1 MVDSNPVIGQLA
13 AGLILLPMLG
23 MMLLTFAVWVY
34 MYILRIGYT
43 LRQRI
48 HPQKLTTPD
57 KVAELIPEPVSYP
70 AYNFRNLLELP
81 VLFYVLCLL
90 LYVTGIAD
98 AWDLLAAWIFVGL
111 RVVHSVIH
119 CTVNIVMYRF
129 YAYFASALVLWIMLV
144 RVVLRIALS

>member
-1 MVDSNPVIGQLA
+1 MGQVTTQS
-13 AGLILLPMLG
+13 ILLPMLG
-23 MMLLTFAVWVY
+23 LMLLTFAVWVY
-34 MYILRIGYT
+34 MYVLRIGYT

-57 KVAELIPEPVSYP
+57 KLVGLIPEPISYP

-81 VLFYVLCLL
+81 ILFYALCLL
-90 LYVTGIAD
+90 LFVTGMAD
-98 AWDLLAAWIFVGL
+98 TWDLLAAWVFVVL

-119 CTVNIVMYRF
+119 CTVNVVIYRF
-129 YAYFASALVLWIMLV
+129 YVYFVSALVLWLMLF

>member
-1 MVDSNPVIGQLA
+1 MGQA
-13 AGLILLPMLG
+13 TAESILLPMLG
-23 MMLLTFAVWVY
+23 MMLLTLVVWVY
-34 MYILRIGYT
+34 MYILRLGYI

-57 KVAELIPEPVSYP
+57 KVAGLIPEPVSYP

-90 LYVTGIAD
+90 LYVTGMAD
-98 AWDLLAAWIFVGL
+98 AWDLLAAWIFVAL
-111 RVVHSVIH
+111 RAAHSAIH
-119 CTVNIVMYRF
+119 CTVNVVKYRF

>member
-1 MVDSNPVIGQLA
+1 MGQA
-13 AGLILLPMLG
+13 TAESILLPMLG
-23 MMLLTFAVWVY
+23 MMLLTLVVWVY
-34 MYILRIGYT
+34 MYILRLGYI

-57 KVAELIPEPVSYP
+57 KVAGLIPEPVSYP

-90 LYVTGIAD
+90 LYVTGMAD
-98 AWDLLAAWIFVGL
+98 AWDLLAAWIFVAL
-111 RVVHSVIH
+111 RAAHSTIH
-119 CTVNIVMYRF
+119 CTVNVVKYRF

-144 RVVLRIALS
+144 RVVLRIALG

>member
-1 MVDSNPVIGQLA
+1 MGQA
-13 AGLILLPMLG
+13 TAESILLPMLG
-23 MMLLTFAVWVY
+23 MMLLTLVVWVY
-34 MYILRIGYT
+34 MYILRLGYI

-57 KVAELIPEPVSYP
+57 KVAGLIPEPVSYP

-90 LYVTGIAD
+90 LYVTGMAD
-98 AWDLLAAWIFVGL
+98 AWDLLAAWIFVAL
-111 RVVHSVIH
+111 RAAHSANH
-119 CTVNIVMYRF
+119 CTVNVVKYRF

-144 RVVLRIALS
+144 RVVLRIALG

>member
-1 MVDSNPVIGQLA
+1 MGQA
-13 AGLILLPMLG
+13 TAESILLPMLG

-34 MYILRIGYT
+34 MYVLRIGHIV
-43 LRQRI
+43 RQRI

-57 KVAELIPEPVSYP
+57 KVAALIPEPVSYP

-81 VLFYVLCLL
+81 ILFYALCLL
-90 LYVTGIAD
+90 LYVAGTVD
-98 AWDLLAAWIFVGL
+98 SWDLLAAWLFLVL
-111 RVVHSVIH
+111 RIVHSAIH
-119 CTVNIVMYRF
+119 CTVNIVRYRF